1 MQKIIQILTNCL
13 QNLGVLRASEAQ
25 QSASDAE
32 NVQVET
38 QTDPKVGKID
48 HEPLLALEEGKLVMV
63 VDHYFENMPSWV
75 EWDSERKVIT
85 ITQMNGDLDEAAIDL
100 KEEYF
105 ESLKMAQKLLLVS
118 NENASNDNERIMHT
132 VSFLSR

>member
-1 MQKIIQILTNCL
+1 
-13 QNLGVLRASEAQ
+13 
-25 QSASDAE
+25 
-32 NVQVET
+32 
-38 QTDPKVGKID
+38 
-48 HEPLLALEEGKLVMV
+48 
-63 VDHYFENMPSWV
+63 MPSWV